1 MNVKRGMGSTTRTF
15 SCRYTAI
22 REDKKT
28 YFWDDIV
35 GGHHT
40 LFSIVLSA
48 LLAIL
53 ATQRSLSDLF
63 FIMLASF
70 SMWQAQSL
78 ESLFWQC
85 VRMYA
90 SFEHV

>member
-63 FIMLASF
+63 FYHACQFFYVAGPVAGIPVLA
-70 SMWQAQSL
+70 
-78 ESLFWQC
+78 
-85 VRMYA
+85 VRPDVCQ
-90 SFEHV
+90 F

>member
-1 MNVKRGMGSTTRTF
+1 MSEKCKTGKMNVKRGMGSTTRTF

-28 YFWDDIV
+28 YFWDDIA

-70 SMWQAQSL
+70 SM
-78 ESLFWQC
+78 
-85 VRMYA
+85 
-90 SFEHV
+90 